1 MINYQLP
8 NVLPLANSGK
18 GMNYPEKHPKRE
30 PTMKESQKSYLAVSM
45 DSSSRTRLLAPSER
59 GAMWLTLSE
68 KGMCSLPGSGTK
80 PLAPPESSTGRLK
93 KQRWR
98 WLSLH
103 LCRPFLVSVL

>member
-8 NVLPLANSGK
+8 NALPLANSGK
-18 GMNYPEKHPKRE
+18 GMNYPEQHPKRE
-30 PTMKESQKSYLAVSM
+30 PTMKESQKRYLAVST
-45 DSSSRTRLLAPSER
+45 DSSSQTGLLAPSER
-59 GAMWLTLSE
+59 GAMWLALSE

-80 PLAPPESSTGRLK
+80 PLAPESSTERLK

-103 LCRPFLVSVL
+103 LCRPFLISVL